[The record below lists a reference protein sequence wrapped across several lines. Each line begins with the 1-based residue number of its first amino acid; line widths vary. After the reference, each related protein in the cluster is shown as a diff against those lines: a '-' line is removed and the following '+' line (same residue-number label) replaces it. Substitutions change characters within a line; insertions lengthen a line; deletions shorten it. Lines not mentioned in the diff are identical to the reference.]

1 MLQEQKAKL
10 QQHVQQQD
18 KQPLSKKECWE
29 VRDLLEV
36 NIALL
41 EVLEESDPDEL
52 KKKRIQAAKKATSGT
67 VSLRTACRLLGGNR
81 STVYKQRQQQN
92 NPCQRRLDD
101 EKLGEKIKQI
111 QEKHRYTY
119 GMDRVTHEI
128 RRQGENVNQKRV
140 ARLMP
145 KFGINAVIRKNVII
159 FALWSKSNSV
169 RYRATF

>member
-18 KQPLSKKECWE
+18 KQPLSKKECRE

-52 KKKRIQAAKKATSGT
+52 KKRIQAAKKATSGT

-81 STVYKQRQQQN
+81 GTVYKQRQQQN

-101 EKLGEKIKQI
+101 EKLEEKIKQI

-128 RRQGENVNQKRV
+128 RRQGENVNHKRV
-140 ARLMP
+140 TRLMS

-159 FALWSKSNSV
+159 IALRSK
-169 RYRATF
+169 